1 MRFTLIND
9 LSELSRLATELESF
23 GEAESL
29 SPQTVQQI
37 NLALD
42 ELVTNTINYGYEQA
56 GQNRITV
63 EIERKGDVVEICLS
77 DNAKAFDPF
86 SAKEPD
92 IDADIDD
99 RPVGGLGVFLVRNL
113 MDTCDYRREGDLN
126 VVQLSKKL

>member
-1 MRFTLIND
+1 MRFTLKND
-9 LSELSRLATELESF
+9 LSELSRLATELEAF
-23 GEAESL
+23 GNAESL
-29 SPQTVQQI
+29 NPQTVQQI

-56 GQNRITV
+56 GQGRIEV
-63 EIERKGDVVEICLS
+63 EIDRKGDVVEICLN

-99 RPVGGLGVFLVRNL
+99 RPIGGLGVFLVRNL
-113 MDTCDYRREGDLN
+113 MDTCDYRREGNRN